1 MNNLW
6 DYLADKEEET
16 PSTPLATAADE
27 GMFVRAW
34 NEDAPG
40 DFSYGW
46 LMRVSDMGY
55 LIEVAV
61 PQREGTVK
69 VVYKFFSKAVVED
82 E

>member
-6 DYLADKEEET
+6 DIEEEEEN

-46 LMRVSDMGY
+46 LMRVNDKGY
-55 LIEVAV
+55 LVDVAV
-61 PQREGTVK
+61 PQRDGSVK
-69 VVYKFFSKAVVED
+69 SVYLVFSKAIVEN

>member
-6 DYLADKEEET
+6 ECLADEEEET

-34 NEDAPG
+34 NDDAPG

-46 LMRVSDMGY
+46 LMRVSDNGY
-55 LIEVAV
+55 VVDVAI
-61 PQREGTVK
+61 PQQDGSIK
-69 VVYKFFSKAVVED
+69 SVYLVFSKAVVED